1 MVPTSML
8 AFLAPLAAVI
18 TSDSTISTIT
28 SAITSIVT
36 AAVSWTTSWAN
47 EIVSTPLLL
56 FFIVFGAVGFGIG
69 AIMRIVRR

>member
-8 AFLAPLAAVI
+8 AFLAPLAAI
-18 TSDSTISTIT
+18 INSDSTISTIT
-28 SAITSIVT
+28 TAITSIVT